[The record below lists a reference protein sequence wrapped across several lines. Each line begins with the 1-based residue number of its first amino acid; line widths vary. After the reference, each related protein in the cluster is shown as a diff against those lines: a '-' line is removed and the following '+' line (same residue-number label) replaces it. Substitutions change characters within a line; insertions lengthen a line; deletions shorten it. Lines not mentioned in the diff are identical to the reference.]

1 MRVLAGRYELHE
13 ALGRGGMGVV
23 HKGLDRELGRTVAVK
38 LLPAELLRQPGFQ
51 ERFRREGRT
60 AAALS
65 HASITVM
72 HDIGEDT
79 SGGEPVPYLVME
91 YLDGRPLDEA
101 IAAGPLPLDQVCAI
115 IGDVLDALD
124 HSHGKGIVHR
134 DIKPANVMVDLDGF
148 RPRVKILDF
157 GIAKLIADAATR
169 LTATGWMVGTPLY
182 MSPEQ
187 AEGHAATA
195 KSDVYAV
202 GCLLY
207 ELLTGDPPFTAETP
221 TAVLLQHIRQTPR
234 PPSARRPD
242 LPPGWDAVVLRAL
255 AKRPED
261 RYADAAEMRAAV
273 LTAGDDAPVVQAGAA
288 ARMDGALATARRP
301 EANATPATRPI
312 SAAGATPPKTRG
324 RSAGDLLFGSWIPFC
339 LVGLSVLGV
348 VAGLYCGL
356 RFGTAHV
363 SSYNARKYLAA
374 VFASGLLIAVSAVV
388 FFTAVG
394 GLAFR
399 RRGRAGGNPPVRPY
413 VIELFLVLL
422 FAAGPQVFGM
432 ITAVRL
438 YNGFD
443 GADGI
448 ELLHSMSM
456 WPGLSRTYFWLGIL
470 SAVVVSPFAVVP
482 VARYFSAGARR
493 R

>member
-60 AAALS
+60 AAGLS
-65 HASITVM
+65 HGSITVM

-101 IAAGPLPLDQVCAI
+101 IAAGLLPLDQVRAI
-115 IGDVLDALD
+115 VGDVLDALD
-124 HSHGKGIVHR
+124 HSHGKGVVHR
-134 DIKPANVMVDLDGF
+134 DIKPANVMVDLGGS

-157 GIAKLIADAATR
+157 GIAKLMADTATR

-187 AEGHAATA
+187 AEGRSANAR
-195 KSDVYAV
+195 SDVYAV
-202 GCLLY
+202 GCMLY
-207 ELLTGDPPFTAETP
+207 ELLTGSPPFTAEMP

-255 AKRPED
+255 AKRPEE

-273 LTAGDDAPVVQAGAA
+273 LAA
-288 ARMDGALATARRP
+288 DGAPTVQNSAPAVAGRP
-301 EANATPATRPI
+301 AVDVAAATRPV
-312 SAAGATPPKTRG
+312 SAAGSSPPRTGG
-324 RSAGDLLFGSWIPFC
+324 RTAGDLLFRSWNPAYLF
-339 LVGLSVLGV
+339 GLSVLGV
-348 VAGLYCGL
+348 VAGICCEFY
-356 RFGTAHV
+356 FGSTYV
-363 SSYNARKYLAA
+363 SDYHAKKCLAL
-374 VFASGLLIAVSAVV
+374 VFASGLVIAVSAVM

-399 RRGRAGGNPPVRPY
+399 RRSEAGSGTPVRPY
-413 VIELFLVLL
+413 VIGLLIVLL
-422 FAAGPQVFGM
+422 FAAGPQLLG
-432 ITAVRL
+432 AVVVVRSP
-438 YNGFD
+438 NGFD
-443 GADGI
+443 GA
-448 ELLHSMSM
+448 ESMALYHSMSM
-456 WPGLSRTYFWLGIL
+456 WPRLAKAFFWLGIV
-470 SAVVVSPFAVVP
+470 SAVSVSPFALMP
-482 VARYFSAGARR
+482 MARYFSAAARPR
-493 R
+493 